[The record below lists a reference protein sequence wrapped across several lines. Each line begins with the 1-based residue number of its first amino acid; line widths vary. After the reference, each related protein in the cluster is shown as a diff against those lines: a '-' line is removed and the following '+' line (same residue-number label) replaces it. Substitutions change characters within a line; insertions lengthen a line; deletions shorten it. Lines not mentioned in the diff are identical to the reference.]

1 MCLKPPNPS
10 NEKIFQEAANFYE
23 YEANN
28 NLIQGYSTTSYLG
41 AYEKKT
47 GKNGLY
53 VEHLKRY
60 LTKDK
65 DLPIVEILQKVA
77 KGIFAFFIVITF
89 YLLWFLILTFNKE
102 GAIVSKIIGLMFC
115 FNHLT
120 RLDFLI
126 IPEVKRM

>member
-10 NEKIFQEAANFYE
+10 NKKIFQETPDLYE

-53 VEHLKRY
+53 VEHIKRY
-60 LTKDK
+60 LSKEQ
-65 DLPIVEILQKVA
+65 DLTIVEILQKVA
-77 KGIFAFFIVITF
+77 KGTHGNFG
-89 YLLWFLILTFNKE
+89 ILKQ
-102 GAIVSKIIGLMFC
+102 
-115 FNHLT
+115 
-120 RLDFLI
+120 
-126 IPEVKRM
+126 EVKLYIYKMDLKLL